1 VSIWAKLR
9 VGFGVAFL
17 LFIGYSGITGGL
29 QQISQSATLGQR
41 VQTATQLVFG
51 VLAVAAVAT
60 LGARH
65 RWTRSVLV
73 LWGSV
78 LSISAGFA
86 TVVWGGQ
93 GGLPAA
99 AATVATI
106 LIAWLTRWALQPAL
120 TISPV

>member
-1 VSIWAKLR
+1 MLLNAVEFGEALR
-9 VGFGVAFL
+9 STNVNMV
-17 LFIGYSGITGGL
+17 TV
-29 QQISQSATLGQR
+29 Q
-41 VQTATQLVFG
+41 QTATQLVFG
-51 VLAVAAVAT
+51 VLALAAVAT